1 MGGHLRLRML
11 FYVRAK
17 NTHDP
22 VLRKKELLL
31 RQDFHG
37 IIEPQPLLL
46 GPIIPPLGDF
56 FIPRLDEL
64 LVSSSW
70 HTDSSIYKVMDFQRV
85 QAFILTRFTQNNWEA
100 LFEEPPKTMLLLSL
114 RF

>member
-1 MGGHLRLRML
+1 ML

-56 FIPRLDEL
+56 FISRLDEL

-70 HTDSSIYKVMDFQRV
+70 HTDNSVSKVTDFQMV